1 MKVYEKVCEECK
13 KPFTA
18 KRPTAR
24 FCPNTSCRFDNWNK
38 NNPRIKSK
46 ENQEDQSVS

>member
-18 KRPTAR
+18 KKPHAR
-24 FCPNTSCRFDNWNK
+24 FCPKSSCRFDNWNK
-38 NNPRIKSK
+38 KHPRLTNS
-46 ENQEDQSVS
+46 EDVSHDAR